1 MEEIIKLCLLLI
13 KILMTEKI
21 SETNKKKLF
30 SSIEDTI
37 SSLNKV
43 ETKDVM
49 AHIILSS
56 FSKTLTEI
64 IKK

>member
-13 KILMTEKI
+13 KILITENI

-37 SSLNKV
+37 NSLDKI
-43 ETKDVM
+43 ETKDVF
-49 AHIILSS
+49 AHVILSS
-56 FSKTLTEI
+56 FSKTLKEI
-64 IKK
+64 VKK